1 MKKNIQTMIKA
12 AMLMLLPMVFVACQS
27 EQEVGTPLYPETGDN
42 ASQIAFVDN
51 HAYGPKNHRQ
61 TAYAQAG
68 ASTMLDIPA
77 DTLKFYVQLTMPAE
91 EDLAFKLKVDNTK
104 LGKDLGDSYVV
115 VDEEALQFETASVTV
130 KQGQMKSEKPFKV
143 VLNGKSKQLLELDE
157 AKKGLVAFTFES
169 LDGIK
174 ISDKYNSYVW
184 ELNKEI
190 LWINPKGSVDK
201 LQAIEVQQYT
211 VNCGNYGTPGPQLS
225 DGDITNFARYS
236 IEEEN
241 TSLYIKI
248 EFKEETEF
256 SALQLTP
263 AGLIM
268 GQDLGNFFIKEV
280 EIQGSLDGKIYSKLG
295 VAVNSKAPT
304 DKQEPWNIVFYSAQ
318 KVKFIRMKTMS
329 TFLSSDKGDPVFLS
343 ELKVLK

>member
-12 AMLMLLPMVFVACQS
+12 ATLMLLPMAFVACQS

-51 HAYGPKNHRQ
+51 HAYGLKNHRL

-68 ASTMLDIPA
+68 SSAMLDIPT
-77 DTLKFYVQLTMPAE
+77 DTLKFYVQLTVPAE
-91 EDLAFKLKVDNTK
+91 KDLAFKLKVDNAK

-115 VDEEALQFETASVTV
+115 VDEEALKFETASVTV
-130 KQGQMKSEKPFKV
+130 KQGQMKSEMPFRI
-143 VLNGKSKQLLELDE
+143 VLNDKSKQLLELGE

-190 LWINPKGSVDK
+190 LWVNPKGSVDK
-201 LQAIEVQQYT
+201 LQTIDVQKYT
-211 VNCGNYGTPGPQLS
+211 VNCGYYGAPGSALS
-225 DGDITNFARYS
+225 DGDITNFAKYMITENAYS
-236 IEEEN
+236 
-241 TSLYIKI
+241 YIKI
-248 EFKEETEF
+248 DFKEETEF

-263 AGLIM
+263 TGFI
-268 GQDLGNFFIKEV
+268 GGENLGNYFIKEV
-280 EIQGSLDGKIYSKLG
+280 EIQGSSDGNTYSKLG

-318 KVKFIRMKTMS
+318 KVKSIRMKTVS
-329 TFLSSDKGDPVFLS
+329 TFQSSEIGSAVFLS